1 MDTGVA
7 IITGAGRGIGRAA
20 AVELSSRG
28 YRVGLVSRTAVE
40 LEQTAAMVKES
51 LVVPADVSCS
61 EQATAVVERVVEH
74 WGRIDALIN
83 CAGLAPVVLLADMTD
98 QQWRAVLDVNLSS
111 AFYLARA
118 AWPAL
123 RRQEGGVLVN
133 LSSLASRDPFA
144 GFGAYGA
151 AKAAL
156 NLLGLVLAREG
167 APIGVRVHTLALGAT
182 ETSMLRA
189 LPMQHLISPE
199 RTMRPEEVARV
210 IALCVTGE
218 LCYTSGEVIYLHRQ

>member
-1 MDTGVA
+1 MDQAVA

-20 AVELSSRG
+20 AVELSARG
-28 YRVGLVSRTAVE
+28 YRVGLVSRTAGE
-40 LEQTAAMVKES
+40 LEQTAAMVKQS
-51 LVVPADVSCS
+51 LVVPADVSRS
-61 EQATAVVERVVEH
+61 EEVNAAVGRVLEA
-74 WGRIDALIN
+74 WGRIDAVVHS
-83 CAGLAPVVLLADMTD
+83 AGLAPVVPLAEMDE

-111 AFYLARA
+111 AFYMARA
-118 AWPAL
+118 VWPAM
-123 RRQEGGVLVN
+123 RRQGGGVLVN

-189 LPMQHLISPE
+189 LPMQHLIGPE
-199 RTMRPEEVARV
+199 RTMRPQEVARV